1 MDHVECVVIGAGVV
15 GLAVARSLARS
26 GRETLV
32 LEAADAIGTA
42 TSSRNSEVIHA
53 GVYYPHG
60 SLKARLCVAGR
71 DLLYR
76 FCAEHGVEVNRCGK
90 FIVATEDAQVAKLS
104 AIEAGA
110 RLNGV
115 LDLRLL
121 DQREALR
128 LEPELRCSA
137 ALWSPSTGIVDGH
150 GFMVGLQ
157 GDLER
162 FGGRVVLGSAV
173 QRGHCGSNRL
183 RLTVGEGAPYDLEAS
198 LVVNCAGLDAQR
210 VARSFDG
217 LNPETV
223 PELYYAKGNYYGMEG
238 RAPFRRLIYPV
249 PEDGGLG
256 VHLTLDL
263 VGRARFGP
271 DVEWVAKPDYGVD
284 PGRADGFYSAIRAY
298 WPGLPRGSLRPD
310 YAGIRPKL
318 QGAGSGFQ
326 DFMIQGP
333 ASHGV
338 PGLVNLYGI
347 ESPGLTAAL
356 AIGDH
361 VAALAQGTAHESER
375 AARGPPLL

>member
-26 GRETLV
+26 GRDTLV
-32 LEAADAIGTA
+32 VEAADAIGTA
-42 TSSRNSEVIHA
+42 MSSRNSEVIHA
-53 GVYYPHG
+53 GLYYPRD
-60 SLKARLCVAGR
+60 SLKARLCVAGQ

-76 FCAEHGVEVNRCGK
+76 YCAEHGVEVNRCGK

-104 AIEAGA
+104 AIEASA

-121 DQREALR
+121 DQCQALR

-137 ALWSPSTGIVDGH
+137 ALWSPSTGIVDGR
-150 GFMVGLQ
+150 GLMVALQ

-173 QRGHCGSNRL
+173 QRGLCGSNRL
-183 RLTVGEGAPYDLEAS
+183 RLTVGEDAPCDLEAS

-210 VARSFDG
+210 VARSFAG
-217 LNPETV
+217 LNSETV
-223 PELYYAKGNYYGMEG
+223 PELYYAKGNYYGVEG
-238 RAPFRRLIYPV
+238 RVPFRRLIYPV

-263 VGRARFGP
+263 AGRARFGP
-271 DVEWVAKPDYGVD
+271 DVEWVANLDYRVD
-284 PGRADGFYSAIRAY
+284 PERAGGFYSAIRAY
-298 WPGLPRGSLRPD
+298 WPGLPAGSLRPD

-318 QGAGSGFQ
+318 QAAGSGFQ

-361 VAALAQGTAHESER
+361 IAALA
-375 AARGPPLL
+375 